1 LHYAWSSL
9 SKGKS
14 RNSVVQSNENR
25 NAASATAAGGGGG
38 GGGGGGAVKK
48 DIKTE
53 KRVIKKLNVKDS
65 TPVLLITDIGADIDD
80 TFALLT
86 SLGSKH
92 AHLVGVVMCLPPSLS
107 LSCMNSY
114 HFCIPVFHQIL
125 KSTCFQLFISTFF
138 HFNMLNIL
146 GGNKRLLRS
155 MMVC

>member
-25 NAASATAAGGGGG
+25 NAATAT
-38 GGGGGGAVKK
+38 GGGGGAVKK

-107 LSCMNSY
+107 LC
-114 HFCIPVFHQIL
+114 HA
-125 KSTCFQLFISTFF
+125 
-138 HFNMLNIL
+138 
-146 GGNKRLLRS
+146 
-155 MMVC
+155 